1 MGDNESKGGQVT
13 GHRCYFYEFCERRS
27 FFTIIAFYIGCQ
39 GILYQRT
46 SRFNVPRRLVLPK
59 PPSSRSDAIDQSNG
73 DLTVV

>member
-13 GHRCYFYEFCERRS
+13 GATFMSSVREGH

-39 GILYQRT
+39 GILYQRA
-46 SRFNVPRRLVLPK
+46 SRSNVPRRLVLPK